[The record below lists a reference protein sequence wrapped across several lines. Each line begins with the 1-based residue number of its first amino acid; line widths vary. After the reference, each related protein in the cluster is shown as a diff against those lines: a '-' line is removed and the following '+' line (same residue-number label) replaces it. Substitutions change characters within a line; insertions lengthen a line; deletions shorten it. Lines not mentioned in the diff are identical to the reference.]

1 MKNKLKRRIAWR
13 NVVSYKQL
21 MLPFIFTSAI
31 MGMLFFIGA
40 SLLDNKFVQERN
52 ANMISIMS
60 FAVTLVGI
68 FAVVFITYCNRLIS
82 KTRSKEIA
90 LYEILG
96 MEKKHINAIM
106 FIEQNICFLAISM
119 LSIAGGRIFGKALFL
134 IFNKITGS
142 QGVPLMEY
150 PLTMKPVLLTI
161 AVIGI
166 SYLIIAINGIGKIYR
181 SSPIELMSSKHKRE
195 GEPKNRYILLVIGAL
210 FLGGGYFA
218 ALTTKGTLDAMTIFF
233 FAVIA
238 VVIGT
243 YLLFI
248 SLGSIVLKAL
258 RRNKKFYYKAE
269 NFLSISGMLHRINS
283 NGLSL
288 GSIALLST
296 MIILTLT
303 ITASAYVQ
311 TDRLIDQ
318 HVDDD
323 YNVDY
328 FMNESHK
335 DYDNY
340 ALAEEELKNKIESTT
355 IGNEEIK
362 GLKVYQYYM
371 DGFTLEK
378 GALKHDYKKNPS
390 MGDIYVVSFMTV
402 RDYNNRVGT
411 NYKLGKNEI
420 IIADA
425 KKDLASA
432 KNLDIASK
440 KYKVV
445 DHRKKGTKET
455 LILQGQAIVV
465 PDGDDLFKI
474 FNYYNKD
481 HNVKSGQTTSNLYHI
496 SAAWHVDNMK
506 SDYSQRAKT
515 AFESEGEKFSY
526 ETREEKRDFLMQ
538 INGGFFFIG
547 MLMGTIFLIGAIMI
561 IYYKQISEAF
571 EDRNRYQIMAKVG
584 LPEKIVKRTT
594 RKQILWLFFL
604 PLAVAVIH
612 CAVASKIVFQLM
624 VLFAVTDVW
633 FFVGNLLTVIAVFAA
648 IYLIIFIM
656 TSKVYHRIIS

>member
-21 MLPFIFTSAI
+21 MLPFIFTSGI

-52 ANMISIMS
+52 ENMISIMS
-60 FAVTLVGI
+60 LAVTLVGI

-106 FIEQNICFLAISM
+106 FIEQNICFLAISV

-218 ALTTKGTLDAMTIFF
+218 ALTTKGTLDAITIFF
-233 FAVIA
+233 FAAIA

-318 HVDDD
+318 LVDDD
-323 YNVDY
+323 YNIDY

-340 ALAEEELKNKIESTT
+340 ALAEKELKNKIESTT

-362 GLKVYQYYM
+362 GIKVYQYYM
-371 DGFTLEK
+371 NGFTLEK

-425 KKDLASA
+425 KTDLASA
-432 KNLDIASK
+432 KNLVIATK
-440 KYKVV
+440 KYKVI
-445 DHRKKGTKET
+445 DHAKEGTKDT
-455 LILQGQAIVV
+455 LVLQGQAILVS
-465 PDGDDLFKI
+465 DEDDLFKI
-474 FNYYNKD
+474 VNYYNKD
-481 HNVKSGQTTSNLYHI
+481 YKVKSGQTTSDLYHI

-526 ETREEKRDFLMQ
+526 ETREEKRDFLME

-624 VLFAVTDVW
+624 ALFAVTDAW

-648 IYLIIFIM
+648 IYLLIFIM

>member
-60 FAVTLVGI
+60 LAVTLVGI
-68 FAVVFITYCNRLIS
+68 FAVVFVTYCNRLIS

-181 SSPIELMSSKHKRE
+181 SSPIELMSNKHKRE

-218 ALTTKGTLDAMTIFF
+218 ALTTKGTLDAITIFF
-233 FAVIA
+233 FAAIA

-296 MIILTLT
+296 MIILALT

-318 HVDDD
+318 LVDDD
-323 YNVDY
+323 YNIDY

-340 ALAEEELKNKIESTT
+340 ALAEKELKNKIESTT

-362 GLKVYQYYM
+362 GIKVYQYYM
-371 DGFTLEK
+371 NGFTLEK

-425 KKDLASA
+425 KTDLASA

-445 DHRKKGTKET
+445 NHTKKGTKET

-465 PDGDDLFKI
+465 PDEDDLFKI
-474 FNYYNKD
+474 VNYYNKD
-481 HNVKSGQTTSNLYHI
+481 YNVKSGQTTSDLYHI

-506 SDYSQRAKT
+506 SDYSQRVKT

-526 ETREEKRDFLMQ
+526 ETREEKRDFLME

-624 VLFAVTDVW
+624 ALFAVTDVW

-648 IYLIIFIM
+648 IYLLIFIM

>member
-52 ANMISIMS
+52 PNLVSIISI
-60 FAVTLVGI
+60 AVTLVGMFSVI
-68 FAVVFITYCNRLIS
+68 FITYCNRLIS
-82 KTRSKEIA
+82 KSRSKEIA

-195 GEPKNRYILLVIGAL
+195 GEPKNRYILLVIGTL

-218 ALTTKGTLDAMTIFF
+218 ALTTKGTLDAITIFF
-233 FAVIA
+233 FAAIA

-311 TDRLIDQ
+311 TDKIIDKM
-318 HVDDD
+318 VEDDHTISIL
-323 YNVDY
+323 
-328 FMNESHK
+328 MNESDERYCK
-335 DYDNY
+335 Y
-340 ALAEEELKNKIESTT
+340 AMAEDDLKNKIKSTT
-355 IGNEEIK
+355 TGDEKIR
-362 GLKVYQYYM
+362 GLKIYQSYM
-371 DGFTLEK
+371 NGFTLEK
-378 GALKHDYKKNPS
+378 GELKHDYKKNPPV
-390 MGDIYVVSFMTV
+390 GDIYAVSFMSV
-402 RDYNNRVGT
+402 RDYNKLIGG

-420 IIADA
+420 IIAEA
-425 KKDLASA
+425 KRDLASA
-432 KNLDIASK
+432 KELVVAGK
-440 KYKVV
+440 KRKII
-445 DHRKKGTKET
+445 DHTKSGPKNMV
-455 LILQGQAIVV
+455 IIQAQAIIV
-465 PDGDDLFKI
+465 PNEDELFDIMK
-474 FNYYNKD
+474 YYNKGYKD
-481 HNVKSGQTTSNLYHI
+481 QKNQKMKAPYDV

-506 SDYSQRAKT
+506 NDYSQRVKS
-515 AFESEGEKFSY
+515 AFESEGDNFTY
-526 ETREEKRDFLMQ
+526 GTREEKRDFLMQ
-538 INGGFFFIG
+538 INGGFFFLG

-584 LPEKIVKRTT
+584 LPDKIVKRTT

-624 VLFAVTDVW
+624 ALFAVTDAW

>member
-13 NVVSYKQL
+13 NVVSYKQF
-21 MLPFIFTSAI
+21 MLPFILCSSI

-52 ANMISIMS
+52 AYLIYIMRFS
-60 FAVTLVGI
+60 VVLVGI
-68 FAVVFITYCNRLIS
+68 FAVIFTVYCNSLIS
-82 KTRSKEIA
+82 KVRSKEIA

-96 MEKKHINAIM
+96 MEKKHINGIM
-106 FIEQNICFLAISM
+106 FIEQNICFLAIAV
-119 LSIAGGRIFGKALFL
+119 LSIAGGRVFGKALFL

-150 PLTMKPVLLTI
+150 PLTMQPVILTI
-161 AVIGI
+161 AVIAI
-166 SYLIIAINGIGKIYR
+166 SYVIIVIKGIGKIYR
-181 SSPIELMSSKHKRE
+181 SSPIELMSSKHTRE

-218 ALTTKGTLDAMTIFF
+218 ALTTKGTLDAMIIFF
-233 FAVIA
+233 LAVIA

-311 TDRLIDQ
+311 TDKIIEELVEDEHNIY
-318 HVDDD
+318 
-323 YNVDY
+323 YN
-328 FMNESHK
+328 MMESDK
-335 DYDNY
+335 YYGNY
-340 ALAEEELKNKIESTT
+340 ALTEKELKNKIESTT
-355 IGNEEIK
+355 VDNEEIR
-362 GLKVYQYYM
+362 GLKIYQYYM
-371 DGFTLEK
+371 NGFTFRK
-378 GALKHDYKKNPS
+378 GTLSHDYNKNPA
-390 MGDIYVVSFMTV
+390 MGDVYAVSFMTV
-402 RDYNNRVGT
+402 RDYNKLVGT
-411 NYKLGKNEI
+411 NYKLAENEI

-425 KKDLASA
+425 KRDLASVKDLA
-432 KNLDIASK
+432 IATK
-440 KYKVV
+440 KYKVLN
-445 DHRKKGTKET
+445 HAKEGIKDT
-455 LILQGQAIVV
+455 IAVQGQTIVL
-465 PDGDDLFKI
+465 PNEDDFFKI
-474 FNYYNKD
+474 INYYNKD
-481 HNVKSGQTTSNLYHI
+481 NKTKSGEKISAPYNV
-496 SAAWHVDNMK
+496 SAAWHVNNMK
-506 SDYSQRAKT
+506 SDYSQRVKS
-515 AFESEGEKFSY
+515 AFEAENRGAGY

-547 MLMGTIFLIGAIMI
+547 MLMGTIFLIGGIMI

-584 LPEKIVKRTT
+584 LPEKIIKRTT

-612 CAVASKIVFQLM
+612 CAIASKIVFQLM
-624 VLFAVTDVW
+624 AFFAVTDAW
-633 FFVGNLLTVIAVFAA
+633 FFIRNLSCVIAAFAV

>member
-52 ANMISIMS
+52 PNLVSIISI
-60 FAVTLVGI
+60 AVTLVGMFSVI
-68 FAVVFITYCNRLIS
+68 FITYCNRLIS
-82 KTRSKEIA
+82 KSRSN
-90 LYEILG
+90 EILG

-181 SSPIELMSSKHKRE
+181 SSPIELMSNKHKRE

-218 ALTTKGTLDAMTIFF
+218 ALTTKGTLDAITIFF
-233 FAVIA
+233 FAAIA

-296 MIILTLT
+296 MIILALT

-318 HVDDD
+318 LVDDD
-323 YNVDY
+323 YNIDY

-340 ALAEEELKNKIESTT
+340 ALAEKELKNKIESTT

-371 DGFTLEK
+371 NGFTLEK

-425 KKDLASA
+425 KTDLASA

-445 DHRKKGTKET
+445 NHTKKGTKET

-465 PDGDDLFKI
+465 PDEDDLFKI
-474 FNYYNKD
+474 VNYYNKD
-481 HNVKSGQTTSNLYHI
+481 YNVKSGQTTSDLYHI

-506 SDYSQRAKT
+506 SDYSQRVKT

-526 ETREEKRDFLMQ
+526 ETREEKRDFLME

-624 VLFAVTDVW
+624 ALFAVTDVW

-648 IYLIIFIM
+648 IYLLIFIM